1 MKERSSI
8 FITNHD
14 GYETEGISLA
24 QLVLCSEIKPHSN
37 SPCKCI
43 VRTIGSAD
51 SNHARENSNS
61 EQCNDNNNH
70 DV

>member
-51 SNHARENSNS
+51 
-61 EQCNDNNNH
+61 
-70 DV
+70 